1 MLGGS
6 IKLESPALWCE
17 NWAAGFFVVVR
28 FGLFLILENK
38 MAAVMFDTYKFVDK
52 LEKAGVSSEQAKA
65 ELEALS
71 AALSEALDSQ
81 LATKSDITKLEKELK
96 CDINR
101 LEKELIVLKWMVGLV
116 LGGIITLVMKAFF
129 PIV

>member
-1 MLGGS
+1 
-6 IKLESPALWCE
+6 
-17 NWAAGFFVVVR
+17 
-28 FGLFLILENK
+28 

-52 LEKAGVSSEQAKA
+52 LEKAGVAPEQAKA
-65 ELEALS
+65 EVEALS

-81 LATKSDITKLEKELK
+81 LATKADLNKLEKELK
-96 CDINR
+96 FDINRLEKELKFDINR